1 MGCSRASCSPILS
14 QAMDT
19 KNKSSVCTLLL
30 KANTKLGSAQ
40 RRHHVH
46 VISALPTGFLA
57 LRMSLRPPHSH
68 SIASPI
74 LAVAHLLATA
84 RRTVVACAH
93 RHTSLPPLALEDCR
107 SASHH
112 LDGIAVARLEGRES
126 AKPSVSVIC
135 SQGSVVRCLY
145 TGS

>member
-30 KANTKLGSAQ
+30 KATPKLGSAQ

-57 LRMSLRPPHSH
+57 LRMSLSMCPLSGPERQVG
-68 SIASPI
+68 AWV
-74 LAVAHLLATA
+74 AVVL
-84 RRTVVACAH
+84 VVY
-93 RHTSLPPLALEDCR
+93 S
-107 SASHH
+107 
-112 LDGIAVARLEGRES
+112 
-126 AKPSVSVIC
+126 
-135 SQGSVVRCLY
+135 
-145 TGS
+145 